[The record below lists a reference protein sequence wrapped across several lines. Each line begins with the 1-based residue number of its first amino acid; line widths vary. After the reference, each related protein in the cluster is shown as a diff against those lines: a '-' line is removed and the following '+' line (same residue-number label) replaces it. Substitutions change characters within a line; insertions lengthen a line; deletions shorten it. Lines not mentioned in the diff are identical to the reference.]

1 MTWTYENKPLEEI
14 PEGTIGFVYEI
25 LNQSN
30 GRRYI
35 GKKLFYF
42 SKTKQ
47 VKGKKKRTKVES
59 DWRNY
64 HGSNK
69 ELQEHVELF
78 GKEKFE
84 RRILHLCRTKG
95 EASYLEAKEILTRD
109 AIPSAEYYNEWLSL
123 KVSRSHLPK

>member
-1 MTWTYENKPLEEI
+1 M
-14 PEGTIGFVYEI
+14 
-25 LNQSN
+25 
-30 GRRYI
+30 
-35 GKKLFYF
+35 LFR
-42 SKTKQ
+42 S
-47 VKGKKKRTKVES
+47 KKKRTKVES